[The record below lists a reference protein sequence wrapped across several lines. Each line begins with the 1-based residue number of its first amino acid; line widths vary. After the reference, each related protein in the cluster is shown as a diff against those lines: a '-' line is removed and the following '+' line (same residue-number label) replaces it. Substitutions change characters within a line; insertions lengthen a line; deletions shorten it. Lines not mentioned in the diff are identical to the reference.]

1 MKIPNVKKVI
11 RDSVSSIKEK
21 YAILLSSG
29 IDSRALFFES
39 IEQKK
44 NFVCYTFRLPNVE
57 GQDFVYA
64 KKLCSQYK
72 IKHIEITLPISL
84 DTLIEDIKK
93 MKLAGATKKTDYE
106 CFWPMLY
113 VYKQVDES
121 TILTGLGADGH
132 FCISKKGMIH
142 FKNNIDEFRKKVFG
156 NTNYCQMHLH
166 RHFCENKKIIN
177 PFLSLEMIYEFDGTK
192 WDDIN
197 TPKQKQ
203 TIIDAYKKEFEG
215 VKLFKHTNYHLGDSG
230 ISNHF
235 KKLLSIPEFSNR
247 GFKSTIS
254 IFNRIDKI
262 NSTNEL
268 KIVINTSQ
276 LDLFA
281 NN

>member
-11 RDSVSSIKEK
+11 RDSVCMIDEK

-39 IEQKK
+39 ISQKK
-44 NFVCYTFRLPNVE
+44 DFVCYTFRLPNVE
-57 GQDFVYA
+57 SQDFVYA
-64 KKLCSQYK
+64 KQLCNKYK
-72 IKHIEITLPISL
+72 VKHIEITLPTSL
-84 DTLIEDIKK
+84 HTLIEDIKK
-93 MKLAGATKKTDYE
+93 MKLAGAIKKTDYE

-113 VYKQVDES
+113 VYKYVSES

-142 FKNNIDEFRKKVFG
+142 FKNRIDEFRKQVFG
-156 NTNYCQMHLH
+156 NKNYCQMHLH
-166 RHFCENKKIIN
+166 NAFCGNKKLIT
-177 PFLSLEMIYEFDGTK
+177 PFLSSEMISEFDGTK

-203 TIIDAYKKEFEG
+203 PIIDAYLKEFSD

-230 ISNHF
+230 ISKHF
-235 KKLLSIPEFSNR
+235 EKLLTIPEFSSQ

-254 IFNRIDKI
+254 IFNRIDKME
-262 NSTNEL
+262 S
-268 KIVINTSQ
+268 INTKKEAPQ
-276 LDLFA
+276 LDLFI